1 MNIVELFISKNL
13 KISTAESCTGG
24 MVAGHITS
32 ISGASECFDMGV
44 VTYSNEAKTKL
55 LSVKKETLDE
65 FGAVSEETA
74 RQMCDGVRNL
84 ANSNIG
90 ISVTGI
96 AGPNGGTVDKPVGLV
111 YIGVSGEFGTN
122 IKKLNLKGS
131 REDVIKQTVDAVL
144 QMITEYLV
152 QFYS

>member
-1 MNIVELFISKNL
+1 MNIVELLISKNL

-24 MVAGHITS
+24 MVAEQITS
-32 ISGASECFDMGV
+32 FSGASNCFDMGV
-44 VTYSNEAKTKL
+44 ITYSSESKMQL

-74 RQMCDGVRNL
+74 REMCYNVRSL
-84 ANSNIG
+84 ANANIG

-96 AGPNGGTVDKPVGLV
+96 AGPSGGTLDKPVGLV
-111 YIGVSGEFGTN
+111 YVGVSGEFGTQV
-122 IKKLNLKGS
+122 KKLNLNGS
-131 REDVIKQTVDAVL
+131 REDIRKQTVNTVL
-144 QMITEYLV
+144 QIVQQYIV

>member
-1 MNIVELFISKNL
+1 MNIVELLISKNL

-24 MVAGHITS
+24 MVAGWITS
-32 ISGASECFDMGV
+32 VSGSSECFDMGV
-44 VTYSNEAKTKL
+44 VTYSNDAKNKL
-55 LSVKKETLDE
+55 LGVKKETLDK

-74 RQMCDGVRNL
+74 REMCECVRIL

-96 AGPNGGTVDKPVGLV
+96 AGPNGGTIDKPVGLV
-111 YIGVSGEFGTN
+111 YVGVSGEFGTH

-131 REDVIKQTVDAVL
+131 RDDVRKQTVDTVL
-144 QMITEYLV
+144 QMAKQYIV